1 MCISKNVSNNSI
13 PQTPATEQRGFIV
26 RDARPSDSEAINQL
40 CVKAYAEFRPVVG
53 EPNWKRLRATLSK
66 ASSLSNE
73 GELIVAED
81 ASGVLGIVLY
91 IPPRQNKNRSPK
103 SAWLQTLA
111 VSPAHRGKGV
121 GRSLTGECIE
131 RARRDGAD
139 SIGLTTAEM
148 MAVARPMY
156 ERLGFTKELDLG
168 QRFGVPHARY
178 VLRLKSEPGAVATG

>member
-1 MCISKNVSNNSI
+1 M
-13 PQTPATEQRGFIV
+13 PQTAATGKREFSV
-26 RDARPSDSEAINQL
+26 RDARASDCEAINEL
-40 CVKAYAEFRPVVG
+40 CVKAYAEFRPVIG
-53 EPNWKRLRATLSK
+53 EPNWKRLRETLSK
-66 ASSLSNE
+66 ASSLSSE

-81 ASGVLGIVLY
+81 ASGVVGIVLY
-91 IPPRQNKNRSPK
+91 IPPREDNSGSLK

-111 VSPAHRGKGV
+111 VSPLHRGKGV
-121 GRSLTGECIE
+121 GGGLTRECIE

-148 MAVARPMY
+148 MTVARPMY
-156 ERLGFTKELDLG
+156 ERLGFTKESDLG

>member
-1 MCISKNVSNNSI
+1 LKKVLNNFM
-13 PQTPATEQRGFIV
+13 PQTSATEQREFIV
-26 RDARPSDSEAINQL
+26 RDARPSDSEAINHL
-40 CVKAYAEFRPVVG
+40 CVEAYAEFRPVIG
-53 EPNWKRLRATLSK
+53 EPNWKRLRETLST
-66 ASSLSNE
+66 ASSLINE

-81 ASGVLGIVLY
+81 ASGVVGVVLY
-91 IPPRQNKNRSPK
+91 IPPRQGISGSPR

-111 VSPAHRGKGV
+111 VSPSRRGQGV
-121 GRSLTGECIE
+121 GGGLTRECIE

-148 MAVARPMY
+148 MTVARPMY
-156 ERLGFTKELDLG
+156 ERLGFTKESDLG